1 MKKIIISI
9 LTAAALFT
17 SCKKEVEP
25 TPVLDCDCDRVVE
38 ANYFNIAGAAGGQ
51 PFIHVS
57 FITIN
62 DCTGVQKNRNETHYS
77 MVTAPKV
84 GDCK

>member
-1 MKKIIISI
+1 MKKIIIST
-9 LTAAALFT
+9 LMAAALLT

-38 ANYFNIAGAAGGQ
+38 ANYFNIVGTVAGQTFVG
-51 PFIHVS
+51 VS
-57 FITIN
+57 YVTIN
-62 DCTGVQKNRNETHYS
+62 DCTGVQKNRTETHNS